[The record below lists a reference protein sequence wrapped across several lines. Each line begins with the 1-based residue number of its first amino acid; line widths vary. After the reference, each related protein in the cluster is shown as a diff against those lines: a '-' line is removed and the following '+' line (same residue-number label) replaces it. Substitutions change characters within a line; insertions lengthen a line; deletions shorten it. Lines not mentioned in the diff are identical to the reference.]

1 MVDEIAREKWD
12 RRYAEDPAES
22 PEPAQVLL
30 EYAYL
35 LPESGTALE
44 LACGRGGSALFLAR
58 RGLEVQA
65 WDISSAAIKGLDLQ
79 AETEGLEIETR
90 VRDVHETPPPLN
102 TFDVVC
108 VSYYLERSIAIPI
121 IQALKPQGLL
131 FYQTFIH
138 EKVTDLGPSNPL
150 YRLESNELLELFAPL
165 HVLVYQELGCVGDTR
180 QGARNVAWL
189 VAQRRKGGS
198 S

>member
-1 MVDEIAREKWD
+1 MADEEAREKWD
-12 RRYAEDPAES
+12 RRYADKPAGS

-35 LPESGTALE
+35 LPGSGTALE

-58 RGLEVQA
+58 RGLRVHA
-65 WDISSAAIKGLDLQ
+65 WDISRAAIEELDLQ
-79 AETEGLEIETR
+79 VETENLEIETR
-90 VRDVHETPPPLN
+90 VRDVHESPPPRN
-102 TFDVVC
+102 AFDVIC
-108 VSYYLERSIAIPI
+108 VSYYLERSIVEPI
-121 IQALKPQGLL
+121 IQALKPRGLL

-150 YRLESNELLELFAPL
+150 YRLKSNELLELFAPL

-189 VAQRRKGGS
+189 VAQRRGSGS